1 MSESID
7 RLAQLAK
14 FTPSAGMLDRDAML
28 FAAGKASVRTS
39 RLWPMLAGVLAMSQ
53 VATLLLLWPKPIQP
67 EVPVVPVTQLEPA
80 EKFELPTPVSPVPN
94 SILWFRFSENRTE
107 TPPLIEGE
115 MVSSSPPIRAGSHL
129 FD

>member
-7 RLAQLAK
+7 RIAQLAK

-28 FAAGKASVRTS
+28 FAAGKASVRSS

-53 VATLLLLWPKPIQP
+53 VATILLLWPKPVQP
-67 EVPVVPVTQLEPA
+67 QVPIEPVTQSKPA
-80 EKFELPTPVSPVPN
+80 ESFELPAPVSPLPN
-94 SILWFRFSENRTE
+94 SILWYRIGENRPV
-107 TPPLIEGE
+107 TPSLISGE